1 MQKFSYHTHT
11 NALGIFD
18 GHHSAAEMIRRAE
31 EIGYEEI
38 GISNHLVYHP
48 NLLTTSPM
56 FFNDFDLLKKMMQ
69 KNVDDI
75 RRAAEKASIPVYAGF
90 DALPC
95 KGVIIDFSSPAGAV
109 AAAQYGAANG
119 LPCVICSTG
128 LSREDEA
135 ALEAASTRTPIF
147 RSANMSVGVNVLI
160 ELARQAT
167 KILGGEFDIEIIEKH
182 HHNKLDAPSGTA
194 LMIADA
200 INTEANGKYEY
211 VYDRTQVRQKRGAQE
226 LGISSIRGGG
236 IVGEHDV
243 LFCGPDE
250 VVTLS
255 HSAGSRG
262 VFADGAVQAALY
274 IAALAPGY
282 YTMTDLLRGKL
293 ICE

>member
-1 MQKFSYHTHT
+1 MTDIIIQGICGRMGRALLEKIGVRDDCRVIAGVDREPGHLGEIPIFS
-11 NALGIFD
+11 D
-18 GHHSAAEMIRRAE
+18 
-31 EIGYEEI
+31 
-38 GISNHLVYHP
+38 
-48 NLLTTSPM
+48 
-56 FFNDFDLLKKMMQ
+56 
-69 KNVDDI
+69 
-75 RRAAEKASIPVYAGF
+75 F

-95 KGVIIDFSSPAGAV
+95 RGVIIDFSSPAGAV

-128 LSREDEA
+128 LSKADEA
-135 ALEAASTRTPIF
+135 VLEAASAKTPIF

-167 KILGGEFDIEIIEKH
+167 KLLGGEFDIEIIEKH

-200 INTEANGKYEY
+200 INAEAGNSYEY
-211 VYDRTQVRQKRGAQE
+211 VYDRSQVRQKRGAKE
-226 LGISSIRGGG
+226 LGISSVRGGG

-243 LFCGPDE
+243 LFCGPEE
-250 VVTLS
+250 VLTLS

-274 IAALAPGY
+274 VAGREPGY

-293 ICE
+293 PCV

>member
-1 MQKFSYHTHT
+1 MTDIIIQGIYGRMGR
-11 NALGIFD
+11 ALV
-18 GHHSAAEMIRRAE
+18 EK
-31 EIGYEEI
+31 IGAREDCRIVAGVDREAGRI
-38 GISNHLVYHP
+38 G
-48 NLLTTSPM
+48 
-56 FFNDFDLLKKMMQ
+56 
-69 KNVDDI
+69 
-75 RRAAEKASIPVYAGF
+75 EIPVYAGH
-90 DALPC
+90 D
-95 KGVIIDFSSPAGAV
+95 
-109 AAAQYGAANG
+109 
-119 LPCVICSTG
+119 
-128 LSREDEA
+128 
-135 ALEAASTRTPIF
+135 
-147 RSANMSVGVNVLI
+147 
-160 ELARQAT
+160 
-167 KILGGEFDIEIIEKH
+167 
-182 HHNKLDAPSGTA
+182 
-194 LMIADA
+194 
-200 INTEANGKYEY
+200 GKYKY

>member
-1 MQKFSYHTHT
+1 
-11 NALGIFD
+11 
-18 GHHSAAEMIRRAE
+18 
-31 EIGYEEI
+31 
-38 GISNHLVYHP
+38 
-48 NLLTTSPM
+48 
-56 FFNDFDLLKKMMQ
+56 
-69 KNVDDI
+69 
-75 RRAAEKASIPVYAGF
+75 
-90 DALPC
+90 
-95 KGVIIDFSSPAGAV
+95 
-109 AAAQYGAANG
+109 
-119 LPCVICSTG
+119 
-128 LSREDEA
+128 
-135 ALEAASTRTPIF
+135 
-147 RSANMSVGVNVLI
+147 MSVGVNVLI

-282 YTMTDLLRGKL
+282 YTMSDLLRGKL

>member
-1 MQKFSYHTHT
+1 MIATTGQSEEE
-11 NALGIFD
+11 NAKL
-18 GHHSAAEMIRRAE
+18 E
-31 EIGYEEI
+31 
-38 GISNHLVYHP
+38 
-48 NLLTTSPM
+48 
-56 FFNDFDLLKKMMQ
+56 
-69 KNVDDI
+69 
-75 RRAAEKASIPVYAGF
+75 
-90 DALPC
+90 
-95 KGVIIDFSSPAGAV
+95 
-109 AAAQYGAANG
+109 
-119 LPCVICSTG
+119 
-128 LSREDEA
+128 EA
-135 ALEAASTRTPIF
+135 AKLSPIF
-147 RSANMSVGVNVLI
+147 RSANMSLGVAFLQEVSRMAAALFP
-160 ELARQAT
+160 AA
-167 KILGGEFDIEIIEKH
+167 DVEIVEI
-182 HHNKLDAPSGTA
+182 HHNQKLDAPSGTA